1 MQLKKNTKSV
11 LLVFNNIK
19 SLDFFFK
26 VFSQQKWI
34 KIKNLASIISS
45 LRESLLF
52 ADQNEKA
59 AKLPETIL
67 ESFVLCPP
75 IWTHHERLT
84 KTNCTVTYFLF
95 TVCALGYSRKIPN
108 SCGGKRQGPWEIFW
122 KKPLELL
129 GFLLY
134 FSGNSRHNKASAL
147 ETPQNC
153 VKPHGN
159 SVLNPRSLE
168 VPQLL
173 LDHS

>member
-75 IWTHHERLT
+75 I
-84 KTNCTVTYFLF
+84 
-95 TVCALGYSRKIPN
+95 
-108 SCGGKRQGPWEIFW
+108 
-122 KKPLELL
+122 
-129 GFLLY
+129 
-134 FSGNSRHNKASAL
+134 
-147 ETPQNC
+147 
-153 VKPHGN
+153 
-159 SVLNPRSLE
+159 
-168 VPQLL
+168 
-173 LDHS
+173 